1 MLSAVS
7 VATTLAFDV
16 ERTLAIDHKVTVQP
30 VGSYREALWCIA
42 SVDQACS
49 LAHHSLIDQLD
60 TLCKAIAA
68 VDNDWALK
76 LGSQHE
82 LLPKGRLLHEYD
94 LSRQ

>member
-16 ERTLAIDHKVTVQP
+16 GRTLAIDHKVTVQP

-60 TLCKAIAA
+60 TPDIKLLRPWTSPGQESGRRRALPAA
-68 VDNDWALK
+68 
-76 LGSQHE
+76 
-82 LLPKGRLLHEYD
+82 RI
-94 LSRQ
+94 